1 MGTDKRKKSADKVI
15 KNLDNQL
22 KKGKISKKEYDK
34 QMRSVQ
40 IGLQNYVMDEAREI
54 ANRAARAER
63 ARNEFNKYRK

>member
-1 MGTDKRKKSADKVI
+1 MSDKRKKSADKVI

-34 QMRSVQ
+34 QMKSVQ

>member
-1 MGTDKRKKSADKVI
+1 MSDKRKKSADKVI

-34 QMRSVQ
+34 QMKSVQ

-54 ANRAARAER
+54 TNRAARAER

>member
-1 MGTDKRKKSADKVI
+1 MSKRKKSADKVI

-34 QMRSVQ
+34 QMKSVQ

>member
-1 MGTDKRKKSADKVI
+1 VSDKRKKSADKVI

-34 QMRSVQ
+34 QMKSVQ